1 MFPYRIP
8 KEQITPDY
16 LIRMQEHQT
25 EMLRKA
31 TRLQHAQNTK
41 RLQQNDMTSKTVFSI
56 DSYVLVKPEVSL
68 TNKLAPPWL
77 GPCLI
82 ADRFERREGDVHRCL
97 HLSTNKEFDFRV
109 DRLNPFYFDDDDA
122 NLHQTAQL
130 DYEQYEVEAVLNHR
144 FTGSHSART
153 LQLEIKWIG
162 YDDTQW
168 QPFMEGDLNNVDVVH
183 EYLRRNKLSKYI
195 PTKFRP

>member
-77 GPCLI
+77 RPYLI
-82 ADRFERREGDVHRCL
+82 TDRFERQGDVYRCL
-97 HLSTNKEFDFRV
+97 HLNTNKEFDFRV
-109 DRLNPFYFDDDDA
+109 DRLNPFYFDD
-122 NLHQTAQL
+122 
-130 DYEQYEVEAVLNHR
+130 
-144 FTGSHSART
+144 
-153 LQLEIKWIG
+153 